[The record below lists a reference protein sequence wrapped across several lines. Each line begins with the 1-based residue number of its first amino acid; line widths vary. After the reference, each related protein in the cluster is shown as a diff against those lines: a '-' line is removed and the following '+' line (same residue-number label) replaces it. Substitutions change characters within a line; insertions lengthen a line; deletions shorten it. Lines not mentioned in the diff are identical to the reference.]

1 MTLEPLAEALLE
13 KQPANGVSD
22 APWPSPRTAW
32 YAVFIL
38 SLTLMINFLDR
49 GLITL
54 LVPGIKADLQLSDFQ
69 VSLVIGFAFVFF
81 YVFLGLPVA
90 RLADTG
96 TRRTI
101 IGIGIALWSGATA
114 LCGMAHSFVQ
124 LFIFRVG
131 TGVGESCNGPATY
144 SLLADLFPSAKLPR
158 AIAIL
163 NFGFMLGTGF
173 ALIVGGTVVHLLQ
186 SVPPVHVPFV
196 GTLHSWQMAFLL
208 VGLPGLAISALVW
221 TIKEPVRRGRLAT
234 GSGRKARAA
243 TLPVRDVIRFV
254 VGNRAVYGPMLLGLA
269 FNTVLSIGSLSWGPA
284 FFGRTFGW
292 SMTEVGLISGA
303 VFLIVWPPGA
313 MFGSWLAERWQKQGH
328 DDANLRV
335 VVWAIALLIP
345 GQILFPLVP
354 RPEYAMAISAFNG
367 FIAAWVLGP
376 QNAAIQIVTPNEMR
390 GQISAL
396 AIFIVNVLGYGVG
409 PTFIAVLTDYVF
421 GSEAYLR
428 YAMSASAVILAPLS
442 GLTIWWGM
450 KAYGEAVARARQ
462 HWS

>member
-1 MTLEPLAEALLE
+1 MTLEPFAELLAEPPKPNESAD
-13 KQPANGVSD
+13 G
-22 APWPSPRTAW
+22 PWPSARTAW
-32 YAVFIL
+32 YAVFVF

-54 LVPGIKADLQLSDFQ
+54 LVPGIKADLHLTDFQ

-96 TRRTI
+96 KRRTI
-101 IGIGIALWSGATA
+101 IGVGIALWSGATA
-114 LCGMAHSFVQ
+114 LCGMAHSFLQ
-124 LFIFRVG
+124 LFICRVG

-144 SLLADLFPSAKLPR
+144 SLLSDLFPSAKLPR
-158 AIAIL
+158 AIAVL
-163 NFGFMLGTGF
+163 NFGFMAGTGF
-173 ALIVGGTVVHLLQ
+173 ALIIGGTVLHFLQ
-186 SVPPVHVPFV
+186 SMPPVSLPIV
-196 GTLHSWQMAFLL
+196 GALHSWQMAFLL
-208 VGLPGLAISALVW
+208 VGLPGLAVSALVW
-221 TIKEPVRRGRLAT
+221 TVKEPLRRGRM
-234 GSGRKARAA
+234 GRGGT
-243 TLPVRDVIRFV
+243 TLPVREVVRFV
-254 VGNRAVYGPMLLGLA
+254 MDNRAVYGPMLLGLA
-269 FNTVLSIGSLSWGPA
+269 FSTVLSIGSLSWGPA
-284 FFGRTFGW
+284 FFGRTYGW
-292 SMTEVGLISGA
+292 SMTEVGLVSGV

-313 MFGSWLAERWQKQGH
+313 MFGSWLAERWQRQGH

-335 VVWAIALLIP
+335 VVWAIVLLIP
-345 GQILFPLVP
+345 GQVLFPLMP
-354 RPEYAMAISAFNG
+354 KAEYAIALSAVNG

-409 PTFIAVLTDYVF
+409 PTFIAVLTDYAF

-428 YAMSASAVILAPLS
+428 YAMSLSAVVLAPLS

-450 KAYGEAVARARQ
+450 KAYGAAVARARKQ
-462 HWS
+462 WT